1 MASHGCTPASLDAG
15 TGHLQPEGLAKP
27 VGGGPQEMALKRG
40 LVLGAEWAD
49 REGDSAVAMS
59 SLRTVL
65 LPLSLQ
71 YSQGC
76 LRETLGS

>member
-1 MASHGCTPASLDAG
+1 M
-15 TGHLQPEGLAKP
+15 
-27 VGGGPQEMALKRG
+27 VLKKG
-40 LVLGAEWAD
+40 LVLGTEWTG
-49 REGDSAVAMS
+49 REGDSAVVMS